1 MRIDKKLKGVLSLMQ
16 SIYKTIKQYLYHPLF
31 LVFIIPLSYLL
42 AGTLYAG
49 QYTQF
54 NFIRFIL
61 LYGFIF
67 INHLLG
73 NFLFKTAKITLSFN
87 HISFIVF
94 ELINLLLIY
103 YFSSAIHS
111 LVGLLCFFYS
121 VVIHSHFYLVRQG
134 YTWLTLAISSIFKGG
149 ILTYLSFYI
158 QANFIP
164 NTLFYWSIPLILV
177 LFLVEL
183 AKLQLNYLTITNQL
197 NENKNSVIFL
207 DTKIFNRIFL
217 SLLILTYLISFVL
230 FYPTFNKSTFIFLL
244 TLPLAIKLTN
254 ILFSKEESISSK
266 LKQKTLQL
274 YSISFFIALSIIL
287 LIHIT

>member
-1 MRIDKKLKGVLSLMQ
+1 MLH
-16 SIYKTIKQYLYHPLF
+16 SIYKTIIHYLYHPLF
-31 LVFIIPLSYLL
+31 LVFLIPLSYLL
-42 AGTLYAG
+42 AGTLYAS
-49 QYTQF
+49 QYTQY
-54 NFIRFIL
+54 NFTRFFL
-61 LYGFIF
+61 LYSFIF

-73 NFLFKTAKITLSFN
+73 NFLFKADKIIPSSNHLSF
-87 HISFIVF
+87 FFF

-103 YFSSAIHS
+103 YFSAMIHP
-111 LVGLLCFFYS
+111 LAGLLCFFYS
-121 VVIHSHFYLVRQG
+121 LVIHSQFYLVRHG
-134 YTWLTLAISSIFKGG
+134 YSWLTLVVSSVFKGG
-149 ILTYLSFYI
+149 ILTYLSFYF

-164 NTLFYWSIPLILV
+164 TTLFYWSIPLILV

-217 SLLILTYLISFVL
+217 SLLILTYLISFIL

-244 TLPLAIKLTN
+244 TLPLAIKLTS
-254 ILFSKEESISSK
+254 ILFSKEETILSK
-266 LKQKTLQL
+266 IKQRTLQL

-287 LIHIT
+287 LIHVT